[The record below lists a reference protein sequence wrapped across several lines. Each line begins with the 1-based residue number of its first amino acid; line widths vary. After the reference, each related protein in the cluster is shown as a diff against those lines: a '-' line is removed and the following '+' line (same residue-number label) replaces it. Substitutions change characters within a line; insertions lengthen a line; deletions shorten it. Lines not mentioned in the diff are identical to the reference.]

1 MRPCFECGALTS
13 GSHHVVPRSRG
24 GKRSLPL
31 CVVCHGISRVFP
43 ELERQRFLEAR
54 LPNPGD
60 RLDVDHPTRGALR
73 VLRERNGTLV
83 VYRRP
88 SPEQDEALDKLA
100 GMLCGWPSSR
110 VEALFRASRS
120 GS

>member
-1 MRPCFECGALTS
+1 MSRRPAS
-13 GSHHVVPRSRG
+13 PPAAAPRAAWGR
-24 GKRSLPL
+24 RLPFL
-31 CVVCHGISRVFP
+31 RVFP
-43 ELERQRFLEAR
+43 DVERQRFLEAR

-73 VLRERNGTLV
+73 VLRERNGSLI

-88 SPEQDEALDKLA
+88 SPEQDEALDRLA
-100 GMLCGWPSSR
+100 GMLRGWPSSR

-120 GS
+120 SS